1 MYLLNVGERYIMSNK
16 RYTTRMI
23 YSDPLTEKRP
33 EGEATLMVKLD
44 FIDLRLELWRVKFIK
59 GGVIATRSIRKTE
72 GR

>member
-1 MYLLNVGERYIMSNK
+1 MSNK